1 MIDHYKPA
9 GIVLIAIYSGLFA
22 LAGLPMGCTVAFVGL
37 PGASVMVLVG
47 SLLASLAVFMLAA
60 AYALWTLQAWGRA
73 YTWWLYL
80 ACIPLGLMA
89 IFPVFPG
96 QQMSA
101 GNTALQVIGI
111 AIDLAVLVY
120 LSRPEIKALF
130 KADARERWS
139 EQFVRREPHF

>member
-111 AIDLAVLVY
+111 AIDLPDASRRSRIGSSSARLAVA
-120 LSRPEIKALF
+120 SGTRPPSF
-130 KADARERWS
+130 CCWM
-139 EQFVRREPHF
+139 